1 MVGKWHLGESVDSQP
16 TGFDYW
22 SVLPGQGHYWDP
34 DFTEPD
40 GEHIEPGYVT
50 DIITNKSLNWI
61 KTRDRNHPVSLP
73 DTFSD
78 NYKNRA
84 KAGKVA
90 KMRVAEDFT
99 YQDLGLV
106 QPDGGRRVGEPGIQ
120 EKGNSERKI
129 PAPTT
134 DVELWS
140 MRVIGKDDGTGFTFQ
155 SHPELVEFKF
165 QRYMQ
170 RYLHAIQSVDDNVG
184 RMHNDVIHH
193 AYANY
198 GIRNQTYKLIYWY
211 NEPLGVKGARS
222 GGEEHKEWEL
232 FDCEQYPLELFNV
245 YHERDYQ
252 QVARE
257 MTALLEK
264 KMVEIRD
271 EHVHPQQQWLLAS
284 LWISFI
290 TIDNVFLK
298 ILVFS
303 LSNSISSNS
312 TRATTHEGKV
322 GQMGGIRRLL
332 SLGPKI
338 NEGKYDTQQEKYQNG
353 NIGFGATL
361 NWANESLPLTNEARL
376 RQTNESQLRIPFITV
391 TDSINNFIC
400 QRTSLG
406 AQTMEHTDESGNIKV
421 AMTIKHF
428 FYGDIRGGVNAASI
442 YGGINH
448 IYNDKLRPYI
458 RALEAEPAAVMVS
471 YASVDLVPMSANL
484 YLVRDIL
491 RRKLGF
497 DGVVLSD
504 AKSVA
509 HLCTETKVA
518 SSYAEAT
525 LLALKARLQME
536 LSPGLPA
543 VFPNLVLA
551 AADTHVGDLIDEGC
565 VENP

>member
-1 MVGKWHLGESVDSQP
+1 MMQLDQFIYLATPTNSGGKGGIKKHIPNVAKHLRTGGYQTAMVGKWHLGESVDSQP

-22 SVLPGQGHYWDP
+22 SVLPDQGHYWDP

-50 DIITNKSLNWI
+50 DIITNISLNWI
-61 KTRDRNHPVSLP
+61 KTRDRNRSFFLLCHHKVPYRLP

-78 NYKNRA
+78 NYRNRA

-155 SHPELVEFKF
+155 SHPELAEFKF

-170 RYLHAIQSVDDNVG
+170 RYLHAIQSVDDNLAENMIVIYTSNEG
-184 RMHNDVIHH
+184 FFLGEQSFQMPFLIRYPREIRAGPVAYHRYWMHNDVIHH

-271 EHVHPQQQWLLAS
+271 EP
-284 LWISFI
+284 
-290 TIDNVFLK
+290 
-298 ILVFS
+298 ILVFCMFVK
-303 LSNSISSNS
+303 SS
-312 TRATTHEGKV
+312 
-322 GQMGGIRRLL
+322 
-332 SLGPKI
+332 
-338 NEGKYDTQQEKYQNG
+338 
-353 NIGFGATL
+353 
-361 NWANESLPLTNEARL
+361 
-376 RQTNESQLRIPFITV
+376 
-391 TDSINNFIC
+391 
-400 QRTSLG
+400 
-406 AQTMEHTDESGNIKV
+406 
-421 AMTIKHF
+421 
-428 FYGDIRGGVNAASI
+428 
-442 YGGINH
+442 
-448 IYNDKLRPYI
+448 
-458 RALEAEPAAVMVS
+458 
-471 YASVDLVPMSANL
+471 
-484 YLVRDIL
+484 
-491 RRKLGF
+491 
-497 DGVVLSD
+497 
-504 AKSVA
+504 
-509 HLCTETKVA
+509 
-518 SSYAEAT
+518 
-525 LLALKARLQME
+525 
-536 LSPGLPA
+536 
-543 VFPNLVLA
+543 
-551 AADTHVGDLIDEGC
+551 
-565 VENP
+565 